1 MKKNKITQ
9 LLKSQNWG
17 KKKPPNY
24 DWLGVM
30 VIIWKFWKIFLP
42 AAMPEIWKKS
52 STTLPS
58 LFSMIPNYKNTIIF
72 YCQKK
77 MTKKINYYDYY

>member
-1 MKKNKITQ
+1 
-9 LLKSQNWG
+9 
-17 KKKPPNY
+17 
-24 DWLGVM
+24 M
-30 VIIWKFWKIFLP
+30 VIIWKFWKFFLP
-42 AAMPEIWKKS
+42 AAMPEILKKS

-77 MTKKINYYDYY
+77 MTPKKNIIMIIIIIIISISIRHLCCQTSPGTN